1 MKQLIQLKEPIGEIT
16 NPIDLFNKIKKI
28 NIDYEQENLI
38 AFYLNTKNQIINN
51 EVIFKGGLNNCLI
64 DPKTLFR
71 KALLNNAYSII
82 IAHNHPSGSL
92 KPSPEDIET
101 TDTLKQAGDLIS
113 IQLLDQ
119 IIFNKKEF
127 YSLLEGV

>member
-127 YSLLEGV
+127 YSLMEGV

>member
-1 MKQLIQLKEPIGEIT
+1 MKQLIQLKEPIGEIKD
-16 NPIDLFNKIKKI
+16 PVQLFDKIKKI

-38 AFYLNTKNQIINN
+38 VFYLNVSNQIINS
-51 EVIFKGGLNNCLI
+51 EVLFKGGLSSCMV

-82 IAHNHPSGSL
+82 IAHNHPTGNL
-92 KPSPEDIET
+92 KPSFEDRTIT
-101 TDTLKQAGDLIS
+101 NKLKKAGDLID
-113 IQLLDQ
+113 IKLLDQ

-127 YSLLEGV
+127 YSLQESE

>member
-51 EVIFKGGLNNCLI
+51 EVVFKGGLNNCLI

-127 YSLLEGV
+127 YSLLEGM